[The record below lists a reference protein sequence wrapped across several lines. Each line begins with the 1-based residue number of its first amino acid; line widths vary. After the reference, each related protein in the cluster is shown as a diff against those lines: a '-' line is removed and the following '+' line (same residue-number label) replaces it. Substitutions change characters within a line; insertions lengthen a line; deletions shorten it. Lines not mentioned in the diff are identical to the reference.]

1 MNVDASKLLKG
12 WNEVERKE
20 FRKKSDVS

>member
-20 FRKKSDVS
+20 FREKSDVS